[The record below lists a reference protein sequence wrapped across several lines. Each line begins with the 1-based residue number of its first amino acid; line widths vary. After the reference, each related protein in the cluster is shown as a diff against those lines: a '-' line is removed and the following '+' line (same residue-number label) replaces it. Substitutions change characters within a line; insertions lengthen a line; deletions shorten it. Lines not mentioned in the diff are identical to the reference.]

1 MAFPEPPFSYVT
13 WKLVTD
19 RANTALPGPT
29 TEWVPAAGSVV
40 SLEPS
45 ITRALVY
52 TDPVSQVLTTI
63 IPHKV
68 VGVIDSR
75 GYLCH
80 KDSSVPTKDDSP
92 DWGTWVGQPLLVVAT
107 DDPNLSVSGW
117 TWVARLASNARSV
130 DVRFATPSGGEV
142 DLSEF
147 VQAPANDD
155 TYAWVSQIPSMIAQA
170 AVLEDR
176 IIALVPLVTQA
187 TEAAQT
193 AVQAAQDAAE
203 ILESFLELV
212 GDTPP
217 DQP

>member
-1 MAFPEPPFSYVT
+1 MYSFDRPWTDVIAETLGTEEWQTAKVELWDTSIKPEYDIET
-13 WKLVTD
+13 GKW
-19 RANTALPGPT
+19 
-29 TEWVPAAGSVV
+29 E
-40 SLEPS
+40 
-45 ITRALVY
+45 Y
-52 TDPVSQVLTTI
+52 PV
-63 IPHKV
+63 
-68 VGVIDSR
+68 
-75 GYLCH
+75 GY
-80 KDSSVPTKDDSP
+80 D
-92 DWGTWVGQPLLVVAT
+92 
-107 DDPNLSVSGW
+107 
-117 TWVARLASNARSV
+117 
-130 DVRFATPSGGEV
+130 
-142 DLSEF
+142 SEF